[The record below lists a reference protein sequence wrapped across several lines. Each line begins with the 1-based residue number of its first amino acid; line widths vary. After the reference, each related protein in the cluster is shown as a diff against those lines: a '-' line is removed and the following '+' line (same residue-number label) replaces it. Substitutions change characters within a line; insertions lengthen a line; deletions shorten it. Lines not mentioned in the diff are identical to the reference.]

1 MKQLYTIICIFL
13 FISCSSNIHFQQK
26 LKHKEAKLA
35 VLHFSGK
42 GVSRT
47 LRYLAADELT
57 TLLYVD
63 KKYLVIDR
71 SLVNAVVQEF
81 EIENPYFLSKEKLIT
96 VSDSLSANV
105 MVLGLIENEKD
116 AGFLE
121 KGENHFTITLRFLDG
136 KSSDVI
142 GMIYEKESSFEP
154 PFKVIPGMLIRMV
167 NGRNFQTYTCKICTE
182 TLYPSLRI

>member
-1 MKQLYTIICIFL
+1 MKKLYLIICIFL

-26 LKHKEAKLA
+26 LKRKEVKMV

-57 TLLYVD
+57 TLLYVN
-63 KKYLVIDR
+63 KKYEVVDR
-71 SLVNAVVQEF
+71 SLVNAVAQEF

-96 VSDSLSANV
+96 MSDSLSANV
-105 MVLGLIENEKD
+105 IVLGSIENEKD
-116 AGFLE
+116 PGVLE
-121 KGENHFTITLRFLDG
+121 KGENHFKITLRFLDG

-154 PFKVIPGMLIRMV
+154 PFKVVPGMLVRMV
-167 NGRNFQTYTCKICTE
+167 NK
-182 TLYPSLRI
+182 L

>member
-1 MKQLYTIICIFL
+1 MKKLYIIICIFL
-13 FISCSSNIHFQQK
+13 FICCSSNIHFQQK
-26 LKHKEAKLA
+26 LKRKEAKMA
-35 VLHFSGK
+35 VLHFGGK
-42 GVSRT
+42 GVSKT

-57 TLLYVD
+57 TLLYVG
-63 KKYLVIDR
+63 KKYSVVDR

-105 MVLGLIENEKD
+105 IVLGLIENEKD
-116 AGFLE
+116 PGVLE

-136 KSSDVI
+136 KSSDVM

-154 PFKVIPGMLIRMV
+154 PFKVVPGMLVRMV
-167 NGRNFQTYTCKICTE
+167 NK
-182 TLYPSLRI
+182 L